1 MKWQWV
7 TMSAHMKSSDIAHVT
22 HSSHRTVNRALRLSR
37 LTGSVVQR
45 PLQAGRPRL
54 LTALD
59 AAVSHAMVCHVALL
73 TSLSQYLDACVERTP
88 DILLLELQHELRE
101 ARGVDVSLVT
111 IDRTLRQRGYSR
123 KQVNHAACCTAID

>member
-1 MKWQWV
+1 GNRRHIPEPMKQQWV
-7 TMSAHMKSSDIAHVT
+7 TMSAHMKSSDIARVT

-59 AAVSHAMVCHVALL
+59 VA
-73 TSLSQYLDACVERTP
+73 YLDACVERTP
-88 DILLLELQHELRE
+88 DIFLLELQHELRE
-101 ARGVDVSLVT
+101 ARDVDVSLTT
-111 IDRTLRQRGYSR
+111 IDRTL
-123 KQVNHAACCTAID
+123 